1 MAAQF
6 AGAFGGALLMSFF
19 SWTTQAIYP
28 ISNAEIFAAMWQETF
43 GTMVFVIFFKLCT
56 DETLYFSKEQAINC
70 LIIAS
75 SYIAARDFFGGGI
88 TNHYAPLL
96 TYGVT
101 NYGACLNP
109 AIALGIF
116 LTSLFFT
123 PGQALKWV
131 WLYPA
136 MPFAGAI
143 LAVIFY
149 ELVYKKTQLMLN
161 AHSEEA
167 EYEENERLKQE
178 SSGMEGGVL
187 DD

>member
-1 MAAQF
+1 
-6 AGAFGGALLMSFF
+6 
-19 SWTTQAIYP
+19 
-28 ISNAEIFAAMWQETF
+28 MWQETF

-70 LIIAS
+70 LIIAA
-75 SYIAARDFFGGGI
+75 SYIASRDFFGGGS
-88 TNHYAPLL
+88 TAHYVVPIQFGM
-96 TYGVT
+96 TKGVT

-116 LTSLFFT
+116 LTSLFFH

-131 WLYPA
+131 WLYPVL
-136 MPFAGAI
+136 PFAGAI

-167 EYEENERLKQE
+167 EFEENEKLQHE

>member
-6 AGAFGGALLMSFF
+6 AGAFGGALLMAFF
-19 SWTTQAIYP
+19 SWATQAIYP
-28 ISNAEIFAAMWQETF
+28 IANAEIFAAMWQETF

-70 LIIAS
+70 LIIAA
-75 SYIAARDFFGGGI
+75 SYIASRDFFGGGFI
-88 TNHYAPLL
+88 NHSATPI
-96 TYGVT
+96 YGVT

-109 AIALGIF
+109 AIALGIV
-116 LTSLFFT
+116 LTSLFFE

-131 WLYPA
+131 WLYPVL
-136 MPFAGAI
+136 PFAGAI

-167 EYEENERLKQE
+167 EFEENEKLQHE